1 MTASRL
7 VSTWFRSVASTLS
20 ILPAMLQRESRHRDT
35 WSWPHGQR
43 GTVFLKTLCSESA
56 LAKTKDMAVSLRM
69 SVIFLPFN
77 EGAHSAMLDASGSF
91 HNFNALSH
99 MAVRDVLYDFFF
111 SEYSKHDTFQKVLSK
126 TFRCQHIRSISQKN
140 RSNER
145 IVDQASSTFAGYT
158 SPPRLHNT
166 N

>member
-43 GTVFLKTLCSESA
+43 GTVFLITLCSESA
-56 LAKTKDMAVSLRM
+56 LAKTKDMAVSLRR

-91 HNFNALSH
+91 QNFNALSH
-99 MAVRDVLYDFFF
+99 MAVRDVLYDFF
-111 SEYSKHDTFQKVLSK
+111 SEYSKHDTFQESTFENVSLS
-126 TFRCQHIRSISQKN
+126 THSFNFSKN